1 MVRFMKVNLKRISF
15 MVKEFIV
22 LLSLNMK
29 VNGSKGLCREL
40 AIVNGMIR
48 KNKLVQLI
56 MGNI

>member
-1 MVRFMKVNLKRISF
+1 MVRFMKVNLERISF

-22 LLSLNMK
+22 LLNLNMK
-29 VNGSKGLCREL
+29 VNGLKGLCREL

-48 KNKLVQLI
+48 KNKLVQFT